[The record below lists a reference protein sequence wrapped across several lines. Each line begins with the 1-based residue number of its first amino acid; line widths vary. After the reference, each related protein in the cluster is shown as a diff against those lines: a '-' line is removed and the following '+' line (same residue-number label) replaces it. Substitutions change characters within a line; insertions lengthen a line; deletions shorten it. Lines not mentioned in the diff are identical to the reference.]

1 MQNSRETRRSTLVSS
16 ASLSLSLSLSLSRSL
31 SLALARLLARSFIAA
46 RAHFFPLHPL
56 CLFPLTFRYRV
67 GG

>member
-1 MQNSRETRRSTLVSS
+1 
-16 ASLSLSLSLSLSRSL
+16 
-31 SLALARLLARSFIAA
+31 LLARSFIAA